1 LLVEDIIRIDDV
13 SYSYYEKIPALSGV
27 SLSIVEGEKFAVIGS
42 NGSGKSTLLQVMNGL
57 IYPRSGGV
65 FFQGKEV
72 SEESLRKKAFLRS
85 FRSSVGYVFQ
95 DSDVHL
101 FCPSVLDELMFGPL
115 QLGLSEDEAHE
126 RTKGVL
132 EMLEISHLQD
142 RPSYMLSGG
151 EKKKVA
157 IGSILTMNPRVLLL
171 DEPMSGLDPRT
182 RSFLIE
188 LMILLNEAGKTL
200 VIATHDLSFVSEMQ
214 CRVAVLSEDHRIEKI
229 GTADEIL
236 HDEELLLKVNLI
248 HEHIHYHGKHAHI
261 HIHSHYLFHRHE
273 KNHEHGDGDSHENDH
288 S

>member
-1 LLVEDIIRIDDV
+1 VEDIIRIDDV
-13 SYSYYEKIPALSGV
+13 SYSYYDKIPALSGV
-27 SLSIVEGEKFAVIGS
+27 SLSIFEGEKFAVIGS

-57 IYPRSGGV
+57 IYPRSGRV
-65 FFQGKEV
+65 FFRGKEV

-126 RTKGVL
+126 RVRGVMA
-132 EMLEISHLQD
+132 MLEISHLQD

-273 KNHEHGDGDSHENDH
+273 KNHEHGDGDSRDNDH

>member
-1 LLVEDIIRIDDV
+1 VEDIIRIDDV

-27 SLSIVEGEKFAVIGS
+27 SLSIFEGEKFAVIGS

-57 IYPRSGGV
+57 IYPCSGRV
-65 FFQGKEV
+65 FFRGKEV

-126 RTKGVL
+126 RVRGVMA
-132 EMLEISHLQD
+132 MLEISHLQD

-151 EKKKVA
+151 EKKRVA

-273 KNHEHGDGDSHENDH
+273 KNHEHGDGDSRDNDH